1 MNRQDT
7 ETLLDKAKFVS
18 GSDYKTAKEINVS
31 RMQLSSWRSGKRP
44 MPAADVALVAHL
56 AGLDA
61 VEWGSRAI
69 AAQHEG
75 TAKGAKL
82 QAALK
87 KAFVATGAVIVTGGA
102 SAAAIT
108 ATASKAGFAYLIRCI
123 LC

>member
-1 MNRQDT
+1 
-7 ETLLDKAKFVS
+7 
-18 GSDYKTAKEINVS
+18 
-31 RMQLSSWRSGKRP
+31 
-44 MPAADVALVAHL
+44 MPPADVALVAHM

-87 KAFVATGAVIVTGGA
+87 KALVLTGVALATSGAK
-102 SAAAIT
+102 AALIT
-108 ATASKAGFAYLIRCI
+108 ATVLNLLMPPAQPPQFATSYDV
-123 LC
+123 